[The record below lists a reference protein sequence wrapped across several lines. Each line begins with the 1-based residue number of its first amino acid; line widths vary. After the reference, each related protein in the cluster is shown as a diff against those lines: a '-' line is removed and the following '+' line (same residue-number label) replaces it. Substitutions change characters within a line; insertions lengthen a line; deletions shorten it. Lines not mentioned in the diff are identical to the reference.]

1 MENGEKPTM
10 ARASTYQPLLLL
22 PRKHPRTF
30 RGVNQE
36 RLNEF
41 MKLYLSKGEFHVFT
55 VVVSRFRYSHV
66 ALCFDQGFCNHVF
79 TWSAREWIDNGRTID
94 HERSALGTS
103 LGVFL
108 CSTFIPDAKGED
120 TSGSS

>member
-66 ALCFDQGFCNHVF
+66 ALLRPRLLQSCLYLECEGMD
-79 TWSAREWIDNGRTID
+79 
-94 HERSALGTS
+94 
-103 LGVFL
+103 
-108 CSTFIPDAKGED
+108 
-120 TSGSS
+120 

>member
-1 MENGEKPTM
+1 MFLQWWC
-10 ARASTYQPLLLL
+10 RAFGTL
-22 PRKHPRTF
+22 TW
-30 RGVNQE
+30 
-36 RLNEF
+36 
-41 MKLYLSKGEFHVFT
+41 
-55 VVVSRFRYSHV
+55 
-66 ALCFDQGFCNHVF
+66 LCFDQGFCNHVF